1 MTARTMRLGGDE
13 EHLVLGLDQRVAFGD
28 KRPIGAEDRRH
39 AGIDLGHVGP
49 EVFQLVPDQRPAVH
63 GPDAG
68 QLHLTRGE
76 IEDLQGLGV
85 GDELGDVLGD
95 DLFGADGYIDREVVH
110 AEDLG
115 PIEKIGGADASDASR
130 GMEQRGGELAGHEI
144 DLVPARHRQEQ
155 LGIQCP
161 GAFQHRGVRGI
172 ATQGDEV
179 ITVFQEFQARLVGI
193 DDGDL
198 GALRDQTLGYRRSDP
213 SRPQDQNPHPSSP
226 LATRIPGGGSA
237 AARTVA

>member
-1 MTARTMRLGGDE
+1 MAANCTW
-13 EHLVLGLDQRVAFGD
+13 
-28 KRPIGAEDRRH
+28 PC
-39 AGIDLGHVGP
+39 
-49 EVFQLVPDQRPAVH
+49 
-63 GPDAG
+63 
-68 QLHLTRGE
+68 GE

-95 DLFGADGYIDREVVH
+95 DLFGADGYIDREVLH

-115 PIEKIGGADASDASR
+115 PIEEIGGADAGDPGR

-155 LGIQCP
+155 LGIHGP

-172 ATQGDEV
+172 ATHGGEV
-179 ITVFQEFQARLVGI
+179 VTVFQEFQARLVGI

-198 GALRDQTLGYRRSDP
+198 GALRDQTLGDRRSDP

-226 LATRIPGGGSA
+226 LATRTPGRA
-237 AARTVA
+237 PRRREL